1 MTIDLK
7 KIMIRTVELEDI
19 PSMIQHRID
28 YLAEMQGKRD
38 EDFIRQLKNDMND
51 FFKKSLLNGSF
62 IALVAEHEESI
73 VAYGGIVLRE
83 IPGDFNRSSYL
94 EGDILNM
101 YTIPE
106 ARRQGISTLIL
117 KQLLIEAT
125 SMGVTKL
132 ALHTSKD
139 GEKLYRSIGFS
150 DPLYPYLELPLA

>member
-7 KIMIRTVELEDI
+7 KIMIRNVDLEDI

>member
-7 KIMIRTVELEDI
+7 KIMIRNVDLEDI

-62 IALVAEHEESI
+62 IALVAAHEESI